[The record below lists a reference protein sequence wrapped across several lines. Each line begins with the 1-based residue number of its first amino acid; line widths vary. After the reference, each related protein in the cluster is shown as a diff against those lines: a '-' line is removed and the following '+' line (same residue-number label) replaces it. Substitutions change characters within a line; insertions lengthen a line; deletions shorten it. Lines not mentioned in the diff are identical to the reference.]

1 MTPHQRADL
10 LAMRLVSVD
19 IGNDISLSISDLV
32 LCFVAEL
39 FVLLSLPLPIFIV
52 PFLLALSSM
61 P

>member
-19 IGNDISLSISDLV
+19 IGNDISLSVSDLV
-32 LCFVAEL
+32 LCFVAES